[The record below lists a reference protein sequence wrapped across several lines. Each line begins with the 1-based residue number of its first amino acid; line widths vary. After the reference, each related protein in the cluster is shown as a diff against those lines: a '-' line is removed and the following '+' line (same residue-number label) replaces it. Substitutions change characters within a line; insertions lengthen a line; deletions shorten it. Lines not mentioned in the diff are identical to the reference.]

1 MVDTMEQAAEAQQT
15 FFRITATP
23 PESLA
28 SRSRVASP
36 SWLTGRHWRS
46 RRAWSWRSRS
56 VLTTRCGPL
65 RRARSCSRSGGRRRS
80 RNHVPEG
87 ASALRFLRSCL
98 SERWLQ
104 TRRVTSD
111 FRHSC

>member
-1 MVDTMEQAAEAQQT
+1 
-15 FFRITATP
+15 
-23 PESLA
+23 
-28 SRSRVASP
+28 
-36 SWLTGRHWRS
+36 
-46 RRAWSWRSRS
+46 
-56 VLTTRCGPL
+56 L
-65 RRARSCSRSGGRRRS
+65 RRARSCSRSDGRRRS